1 MRNSKVVKFDHFI
14 LKYISQKLISLNK
27 ISYIC
32 YEWFNDTKIMKIGYA
47 RVSTKD
53 QNLDLQ
59 IEALQKVGC
68 EKIFQEKISGAT
80 KNRPELDKMIEH
92 LRKDDEVYVW
102 RLDRLG
108 RSLKHIIDLVLE
120 LNGKGVVIKGL
131 SDGVDTSTM
140 SGRLFLNIMASLSEY
155 ERELIRE
162 RTNAGLQSARA
173 RGRTGGRP
181 KGFRKETIAKLIIM
195 RSVYKDKSKTPEEIY
210 EPLGLTRATFYRY
223 AKILDKHS
231 NEEIKKMALKKNR

>member
-1 MRNSKVVKFDHFI
+1 
-14 LKYISQKLISLNK
+14 
-27 ISYIC
+27 
-32 YEWFNDTKIMKIGYA
+32 MKIGYA

-59 IEALQKVGC
+59 IEALEKEGC
-68 EKIFQEKISGAT
+68 EKIYQEKISGAT
-80 KNRPELDKMIEH
+80 KNRPELDNMISN

-108 RSLKHIIDLVLE
+108 RSLKHIIDLVLS
-120 LNGKGVVIKGL
+120 LNEKGVVIKGI

-140 SGRLFLNIMASLSEY
+140 SGRLFLNIMASLAEY

-181 KGFRKETIAKLIIM
+181 KGFTKETISKLIIM
-195 RSVYKDKSKTPEEIY
+195 RSVYLDYTKKPEEIY
-210 EPLGLTRATFYRY
+210 KALGLTRATYYRY
-223 AKILDKHS
+223 AKILDNNT
-231 NEEIKKMALKKNR
+231 NEEIKKMRIKK